1 MYGCVGNQ
9 TFTSIYI
16 NIYLTT
22 PIGVAGKADIASYF
36 SAEDIQVLSKY
47 GLNLPRILQFIQ
59 LTESVGGELR
69 PRAMRIVR
77 V

>member
-1 MYGCVGNQ
+1 M
-9 TFTSIYI
+9 
-16 NIYLTT
+16 TT

-59 LTESVGGELR
+59 LTESVGGELN
-69 PRAMRIVR
+69 
-77 V
+77 